1 MENLNNI
8 LVYLFNN
15 YPNSKELSFSR
26 VMKLLYL
33 IDWKYSITKYERL
46 TDLNWILNQFG
57 PYNSS
62 LLDIMDNSNDFEIK
76 RIVNEENKNII
87 LINFLE
93 RGDYDLK
100 AEAKR
105 TIEFVIN
112 HCNKMSWSEVNNLVN
127 STFPIIRGKIN
138 SELNLLE
145 LAKEYKNIKRQ

>member
-1 MENLNNI
+1 MENSNNI

-33 IDWKYSITKYERL
+33 IDWKYSITKFERL
-46 TDLNWILNQFG
+46 TVLNWILNQFG

-76 RIVNEENKNII
+76 RIVNEDNKNII

-93 RGDYDLK
+93 KGDYDLK
-100 AEAKR
+100 AETKR

-112 HCNKMSWSEVNNLVN
+112 HCSKMSWSEVNNLVN
-127 STFPIIRGKIN
+127 STYPIIRGKIN

-145 LAKEYKNIKRQ
+145 LAKEYKNIKR

>member
-8 LVYLFNN
+8 LVHLFNN

-26 VMKLLYL
+26 VMKLLFL
-33 IDWKYSITKYERL
+33 IDWKYAITKFERL
-46 TDLNWILNQFG
+46 TNLNWTLNQFG

-62 LLDIMDNSNDFEIK
+62 ILDIMDNSNDFEIK
-76 RIVNEENKNII
+76 RIVNEDNKNIV

-93 RGDYDLK
+93 KGEYDLK
-100 AEAKR
+100 AETKH

-112 HCNKMSWSEVNNLVN
+112 HCSKMSWSELNNLVN

-138 SELNLLE
+138 SELNLIE
-145 LAKEYKNIKRQ
+145 LAKEYKNIKE